1 MVGIDATT
9 LMLLLRPGI
18 PIPNGPNGLPI
29 DRPKERI
36 EYLVQ
41 KLDKTGTNIVIPTPA
56 LSEALVRAG
65 VAGSQDLI
73 EKLQKFAVFR
83 IEPFDLRAAI
93 EVAAMSR
100 DAMAGGG
107 KRGQSSATWAK
118 VKYDRQIVAI
128 SKVHGVTTIYSD
140 DGDIRALG
148 EKAKIKVVSVAD
160 LPLPPQKA
168 QLDLLEHAAEQTT
181 QGAAGAHDA
190 PTEKDKE
197 NDEPEAPA

>member
-29 DRPKERI
+29 DKPKERI

-41 KLDKTGTNIVIPTPA
+41 QLDKAGTKIVIPTPA

-93 EVAAMSR
+93 EVAAISR
-100 DAMAGGG
+100 AAMASGN
-107 KRGQSSATWAK
+107 KRGKADTATWAK

-140 DGDIRALG
+140 DGDIRTLG
-148 EKAKIKVVSVAD
+148 EKEKIKVVSVGD
-160 LPLPPQKA
+160 LPLPPEKA
-168 QLDLLEHAAEQTT
+168 QMDWVEHAAEQAA
-181 QGAAGAHDA
+181 QGAAGA
-190 PTEKDKE
+190 
-197 NDEPEAPA
+197 NEAKAEE

>member
-18 PIPNGPNGLPI
+18 PIPNGPNGIPI

-41 KLDKTGTNIVIPTPA
+41 QLNNAGTKIVIPTPA

-65 VAGSQDLI
+65 AAGSQELV

-100 DAMAGGG
+100 DAVAGGN
-107 KRGQSSATWAK
+107 KRGKATTSTWAK

-128 SKVHGVTTIYSD
+128 MKVHGVTEIYSD
-140 DGDIRALG
+140 DDDVRNLG
-148 EKAKIKVVSVAD
+148 AKAKIKVVSVAE

-168 QLDLLEHAAEQTT
+168 QMDLLEHAAERAA
-181 QGAAGAHDA
+181 QGADGANDKA
-190 PTEKDKE
+190 KTE
-197 NDEPEAPA
+197 

>member
-1 MVGIDATT
+1 MVVIDATT

-41 KLDKTGTNIVIPTPA
+41 ELQKAGTKIVIPTPA

-65 VAGSQDLI
+65 VAGSQEII

-93 EVAAMSR
+93 EVAVMSR
-100 DAMAGGG
+100 DAVTDGN
-107 KRGQSSATWAK
+107 KRGKSDATWAK

-128 SKVHGVTTIYSD
+128 MKVNRVTTIYSD
-140 DGDIRALG
+140 DSDVRALG
-148 EKAKIKVVSVAD
+148 ERAKIKVLSVAD
-160 LPLPPQKA
+160 LPLPPQDA
-168 QLDLLEHAAEQTT
+168 QMVWLEHVEQGTSD
-181 QGAAGAHDA
+181 Q
-190 PTEKDKE
+190 
-197 NDEPEAPA
+197 

>member
-18 PIPNGPNGLPI
+18 PIPNGPSGVPI

-41 KLDKTGTNIVIPTPA
+41 QLDKAGTKIVIPTPA
-56 LSEALVRAG
+56 LSESLVRAG
-65 VAGSQDLI
+65 AAGSQDLI

-100 DAMAGGG
+100 DAQTSGN
-107 KRGQSSATWAK
+107 KRGKADAATWAK

-140 DGDIRALG
+140 DSDIRALG
-148 EKAKIKVVSVAD
+148 EKAKIKVMSVAD
-160 LPLPPQKA
+160 LPLPPEKA
-168 QLDLLEHAAEQTT
+168 QMDWVENELEQAT
-181 QGAAGAHDA
+181 QGPAGA
-190 PTEKDKE
+190 ENQDK
-197 NDEPEAPA
+197 PERA

>member
-1 MVGIDATT
+1 MALPGARGMVGIDATT

-18 PIPNGPNGLPI
+18 PIPNGPNGHPI

-41 KLDKTGTNIVIPTPA
+41 QLDKSGTKIVIPTPA

-65 VAGSQDLI
+65 VAGSQELV

-100 DAMAGGG
+100 DAVARGN
-107 KRGQSSATWAK
+107 KRGKSDATWAK

-128 SKVHGVTTIYSD
+128 MKVHGVTTIYSD
-140 DGDIRALG
+140 DRDIRTLG
-148 EKAKIKVVSVAD
+148 GRAKINVVSVAD
-160 LPLPPQKA
+160 LPLPPEKA
-168 QLDLLEHAAEQTT
+168 QLDLLEHAAERTAR
-181 QGAAGAHDA
+181 GSAGPD
-190 PTEKDKE
+190 E
-197 NDEPEAPA
+197 EPEAE